1 MLGLYFY
8 GNNSVKVG
16 KKIYNLV
23 DYGECYWMK
32 DEGYYKIL
40 VFRKLLGKVSSWRY
54 FMLLII

>member
-23 DYGECYWMK
+23 DYGEYY
-32 DEGYYKIL
+32 EGYYKIL

>member
-23 DYGECYWMK
+23 DYGEYYFMK

-40 VFRKLLGKVSSWRY
+40 VFRKLLGKVSS
-54 FMLLII
+54 